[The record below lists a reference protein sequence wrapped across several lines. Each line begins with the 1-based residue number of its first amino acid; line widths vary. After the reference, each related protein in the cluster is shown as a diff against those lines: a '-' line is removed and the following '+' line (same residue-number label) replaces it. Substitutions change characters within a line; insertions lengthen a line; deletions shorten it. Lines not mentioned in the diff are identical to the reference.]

1 MNLNI
6 TSRAYDTIATVGA
19 GGVMAVSLTDLDLV
33 IKIVVGMLTSIFLLL
48 GIIGRTKELR
58 ACFCK
63 RAEDEG
69 NCGNGGDSG
78 RQR

>member
-1 MNLNI
+1 MKFNF
-6 TSRAYDTIATVGA
+6 TSRVYDMMATISA

-33 IKIVVGMLTSIFLLL
+33 IKIVVGMLTSIFLVL
-48 GIIGRTKELR
+48 GIIVRTKELR

-69 NCGNGGDSG
+69 DSGDGGDSG
-78 RQR
+78 A

>member
-1 MNLNI
+1 MKFNF
-6 TSRAYDTIATVGA
+6 TSRVYDMMATISA

-48 GIIGRTKELR
+48 GIIVRTKELR

-69 NCGNGGDSG
+69 DSEDRCDSG
-78 RQR
+78 T

>member
-1 MNLNI
+1 MKFNF
-6 TSRAYDTIATVGA
+6 TSRVYDMMATISA

-48 GIIGRTKELR
+48 GIIVRTKELR

-78 RQR
+78 A